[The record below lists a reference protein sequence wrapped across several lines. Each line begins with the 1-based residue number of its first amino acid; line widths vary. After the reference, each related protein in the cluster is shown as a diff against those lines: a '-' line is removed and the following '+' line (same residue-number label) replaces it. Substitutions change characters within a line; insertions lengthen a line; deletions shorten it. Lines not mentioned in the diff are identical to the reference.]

1 MASNRIK
8 DSALPRSTQFHLKRY
23 DKLVGKTLTG
33 VCVDRSDRGIEPVI
47 GLVFG
52 ETVAWIMCDEEGN
65 GPGVLDIEGPK

>member
-1 MASNRIK
+1 MATNRIK
-8 DSALPRSTQFHLKRY
+8 DSELPRSAQFNLKRY

-52 ETVAWIMCDEEGN
+52 ETVAWILCDEEGN
-65 GPGVLDIEGPK
+65 RSGVLDIEGPK

>member
-1 MASNRIK
+1 MTRKRIK
-8 DSALPRSTQFHLKRY
+8 DSELPRSPQFHLKRY

-33 VCVDRSDRGIEPVI
+33 VCVDRSDGSGDPVI

-52 ETVAWIMCDEEGN
+52 GTVAWILCDEEGN

>member
-1 MASNRIK
+1 MTRKRIK
-8 DSALPRSTQFHLKRY
+8 DRDLPRSTQFHLKRY

-33 VCVDRSDRGIEPVI
+33 VCIDRSDRGIEPVI

-52 ETVAWIMCDEEGN
+52 ETVAWILCDEEGN

>member
-1 MASNRIK
+1 MNVPESE
-8 DSALPRSTQFHLKRY
+8 LPGSTRFHLKRY
-23 DKLVGKTLTG
+23 DGLVGKTLTG

-65 GPGVLDIEGPK
+65 GPGVLDIEELR

>member
-1 MASNRIK
+1 MTKKRIK
-8 DSALPRSTQFHLKRY
+8 ESELPGSTRFHLKRY

-33 VCVDRSDRGIEPVI
+33 VCVDRSDPGIEPVI

-52 ETVAWIMCDEEGN
+52 EMIAWILCDEEGN